1 MHCRRLINH
10 HGNLVLRR
18 TLKCLEHIDYCWLK
32 NRWRKLVLR
41 IWTFADWETVEENGV
56 LAVPQIS
63 SKPSST
69 ADAEIFNGHSLLV
82 AQKPLMKTSSLGPK
96 NHPKTIQKHSSTA
109 DNDKFCA
116 HGLLL
121 IEKALTKTDSLLSQ
135 KYPRNPVLRLTLKS
149 SMDIDY
155 CWLKNRW
162 QKLCPCGQKIHKK
175 KPSSTADVDMF
186 STYRLLLTEKAL
198 M

>member
-10 HGNLVLRR
+10 HGNIVLRR
-18 TLKCLEHIDYCWLK
+18 TLKSLEHIDYCWLK

-82 AQKPLMKTSSLGPK
+82 AQKPLMKTVSLGPK
-96 NHPKTIQKHSSTA
+96 NHQKTQFYGWQWQILRTWTFPDWESVDENGFLAIPKISS
-109 DNDKFCA
+109 
-116 HGLLL
+116 
-121 IEKALTKTDSLLSQ
+121 
-135 KYPRNPVLRLTLKS
+135 
-149 SMDIDY
+149 
-155 CWLKNRW
+155 
-162 QKLCPCGQKIHKK
+162 
-175 KPSSTADVDMF
+175 KPSSTADAEIF
-186 STYRLLLTEKAL
+186 NGHRLLLTQKPL
-198 M
+198 TKIVSMKTKNS